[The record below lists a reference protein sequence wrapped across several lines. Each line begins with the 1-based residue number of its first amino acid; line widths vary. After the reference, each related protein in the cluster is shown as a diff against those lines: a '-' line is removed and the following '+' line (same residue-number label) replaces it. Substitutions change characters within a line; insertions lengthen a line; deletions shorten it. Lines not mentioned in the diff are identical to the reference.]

1 LLAPGRSLSD
11 YDHEQEHEKAATRV
25 RAPEFPLLSCSM
37 SAIAVAPALVT
48 DALTHR
54 YGDRIALDRVSL
66 RVAPREIFGLLGPN
80 GGGKTTLFRILST
93 LVRPDSGSA
102 SILGLDL
109 LRDTGALRSRIG
121 VVFQAPSLD
130 KKLRVRENLEHQGHL
145 YGLAGAALRERI
157 DHLLLEFNLRDR
169 ARDLVET
176 LSGGLQRRVE
186 IAKSLLHRPELLLL
200 DEPSTGLDPGA
211 RIDLWQTLY
220 RLRDR
225 QNVTVLLTT
234 HLMEEAERCD
244 RVAIID
250 HGRIVALNTPD
261 ALRAEIGGDVI
272 SARAKDAASL
282 GERIATALAVEVSV
296 LNDEVR
302 IEHADGSG
310 FITRLLEAFPGEID
324 SVTLAKPTLE
334 DVFIARTGRH
344 LSEDL

>member
-1 LLAPGRSLSD
+1 MHAP
-11 YDHEQEHEKAATRV
+11 ANA
-25 RAPEFPLLSCSM
+25 
-37 SAIAVAPALVT
+37 APALT
-48 DALTHR
+48 TAELTHR
-54 YGDRIALDRVSL
+54 YGERLALDRVSI
-66 RVAPREIFGLLGPN
+66 RVAAGEIFGLLGPN

-93 LVRPDSGSA
+93 LVRPTSGSA
-102 SILGLDL
+102 TILGLDL
-109 LRDTGALRSRIG
+109 LRDTAALRSRLG

-130 KKLRVRENLEHQGHL
+130 KKLKVRENLAHQGHL
-145 YGLAGAALRERI
+145 YGLAGAALRERV

-169 ARDLVET
+169 ADDLVET

-220 RLRDR
+220 RLRD
-225 QNVTVLLTT
+225 QQGVTALLTT

-250 HGRIVALNTPD
+250 LGRIVAEGTPEK
-261 ALRAEIGGDVI
+261 LRAGIGGEIV
-272 SARAKDAASL
+272 SARSRDATSL
-282 GERIATALAVEVSV
+282 GERIAQSLGVEVSV

-302 IEHADGSG
+302 IEQQDGAS
-310 FITRLLEAFPGEID
+310 FITRLVAAFPGEID

-334 DVFIARTGRH
+334 DVFIAKTGRR
-344 LSEDL
+344 LSEEGGAV

>member
-1 LLAPGRSLSD
+1 
-11 YDHEQEHEKAATRV
+11 
-25 RAPEFPLLSCSM
+25 M
-37 SAIAVAPALVT
+37 SAPALLT
-48 DALTHR
+48 QDLTHR
-54 YGDRIALDRVSL
+54 YGERVALDHVSL

-93 LVRPDSGSA
+93 LVRPTSGSA

-109 LRDTGALRSRIG
+109 LRDRDILRSRLG

-130 KKLRVRENLEHQGHL
+130 KKLKVRENLVHQGHL
-145 YGLAGAALRERI
+145 YGMSGAALRERI

-169 ARDLVET
+169 AGDLVET

-186 IAKSLLHRPELLLL
+186 IAKSLLHRPEVLLL

-220 RLRDR
+220 RLRDQ

-234 HLMEEAERCD
+234 HLMEEAARCD

-250 HGRIVALNTPD
+250 QGRIVALDAPD
-261 ALRAEIGGDVI
+261 KLCAAIGGEVI
-272 SARAKDAASL
+272 SARARDATSLAERIVQSL
-282 GERIATALAVEVSV
+282 GVEVSV

-302 IEHADGSG
+302 IEHPDGQA
-310 FITRLLEAFPGEID
+310 FMAQLLAAFPGEID
-324 SVTLAKPTLE
+324 AVTLAKPTLE
-334 DVFIARTGRH
+334 DVFIARTGRR
-344 LSEDL
+344 LSEDEAV

>member
-1 LLAPGRSLSD
+1 MS
-11 YDHEQEHEKAATRV
+11 
-25 RAPEFPLLSCSM
+25 APESDAS
-37 SAIAVAPALVT
+37 ALVAR
-48 DALTHR
+48 DLTHR
-54 YGDRIALDRVSL
+54 YGDRVALDHLSL

-93 LVRPDSGSA
+93 LVRPTSGSA

-109 LRDTGALRSRIG
+109 LRDTAALRSRIG

-130 KKLRVRENLEHQGHL
+130 KKLRVRENLAHQGHL

-169 ARDLVET
+169 AHDLVET

-220 RLRDR
+220 RLRD
-225 QNVTVLLTT
+225 QQDVTVLLTT
-234 HLMEEAERCD
+234 HLMEEAARCD
-244 RVAIID
+244 RVAILD
-250 HGRIVALNTPD
+250 RGRIVALDPPGK
-261 ALRAEIGGDVI
+261 LCAEIGGDVI
-272 SARAKDAASL
+272 SARAKDATSL
-282 GERIATALAVEVSV
+282 AERIAQSLGVEVSV

-302 IEHADGSG
+302 IEHPEGYS
-310 FITRLLEAFPGEID
+310 FITRLAEAFPGEID

-334 DVFIARTGRH
+334 DVFIAKTGRR
-344 LSEDL
+344 LSEDGSPA

>member
-1 LLAPGRSLSD
+1 MARR
-11 YDHEQEHEKAATRV
+11 H
-25 RAPEFPLLSCSM
+25 
-37 SAIAVAPALVT
+37 AIRTVGAIILFFNHPFLMHAPANALPALT
-48 DALTHR
+48 TNHLTHR
-54 YGDRIALDRVSL
+54 YGDRVALDQVSL
-66 RVAPREIFGLLGPN
+66 QVNSREIFGLLGPN

-93 LVRPDSGSA
+93 LVPPTSGSA
-102 SILGLDL
+102 SIFGFDL
-109 LRDTGALRSRIG
+109 ARDTGAIRRKLG

-130 KKLRVRENLEHQGHL
+130 KKLTVRENLAHQAHL
-145 YGLAGAALRERI
+145 YGLSGKSLGERI

-186 IAKSLLHRPELLLL
+186 IAKCLLHRPELLLL

-220 RLRDR
+220 RLRD
-225 QNVTVLLTT
+225 QLGVTVLLTT

-250 HGRIVALNTPD
+250 LGKIVVEGAPEE
-261 ALRAEIGGDVI
+261 LRAGIGGEVI
-272 SARAKDAASL
+272 SARTRDATSL
-282 GERIATALAVEVSV
+282 GERIASSLGVEVNV

-302 IEHADGSG
+302 IEQANGAS
-310 FITRLLEAFPGEID
+310 FITRLVATFPGEID

-334 DVFIARTGRH
+334 DVFIAKTGRR
-344 LSEDL
+344 LANRD

>member
-1 LLAPGRSLSD
+1 M
-11 YDHEQEHEKAATRV
+11 H
-25 RAPEFPLLSCSM
+25 
-37 SAIAVAPALVT
+37 APAASPL
-48 DALTHR
+48 ALTTDHLIHR
-54 YGDRIALDRVSL
+54 YGDRVALDQVSL
-66 RVAPREIFGLLGPN
+66 RVNSREIFGLLGPN

-93 LVRPDSGSA
+93 LVRPTSGEA
-102 SILGLDL
+102 NLLGLDL
-109 LRDTGALRSRIG
+109 LRDTGAIRRRLG

-130 KKLRVRENLEHQGHL
+130 KKLSVRENLAHQGHL
-145 YGLAGAALRERI
+145 YGLSGKSLGERI

-186 IAKSLLHRPELLLL
+186 IAKCLLHRPELLLL

-220 RLRDR
+220 RLRD
-225 QNVTVLLTT
+225 QQAVTVLLTT

-250 HGRIVALNTPD
+250 RGKIVAEGTPEE
-261 ALRAEIGGDVI
+261 LRAGIGGEVI
-272 SARAKDAASL
+272 SARGPDATSL
-282 GERIATALAVEVSV
+282 GERIASSLGVEVSV

-302 IEHADGSG
+302 IEQPDGAS
-310 FITRLLEAFPGEID
+310 FIARLVAAFPGEID

-334 DVFIARTGRH
+334 DVFIAKTGRR
-344 LSEDL
+344 LSGSDDEI

>member
-1 LLAPGRSLSD
+1 MQTHDHLAAALST
-11 YDHEQEHEKAATRV
+11 KG
-25 RAPEFPLLSCSM
+25 
-37 SAIAVAPALVT
+37 
-48 DALTHR
+48 LTHR
-54 YGDRIALDRVSL
+54 YGDRLALDDDSH
-66 RVAPREIFGLLGPN
+66 RVAAREIFGLLGPN

-93 LVRPDSGSA
+93 LVRPTSGTA

-109 LRDTGALRSRIG
+109 RRDVTALRARIG

-130 KKLRVRENLEHQGHL
+130 KKLRVRENLAHQGHL
-145 YGLAGAALRERI
+145 YGLSGAALQERI
-157 DHLLLEFNLRDR
+157 DHLLIEFNLRER

-220 RLRDR
+220 RLRDQ
-225 QNVTVLLTT
+225 QNVTVLMTT

-250 HGRIVALNTPD
+250 QGRIVALDMPEKLC
-261 ALRAEIGGDVI
+261 AGIGGDVI
-272 SARAKDAASL
+272 SARAKDATSLAERIVQSL
-282 GERIATALAVEVSV
+282 GVEVSV

-302 IEHADGSG
+302 IEHPEGHT
-310 FITRLLEAFPGEID
+310 FITRLLAAFPGEID

-334 DVFIARTGRH
+334 DVFIAKTGRR
-344 LSEDL
+344 LSEEDDKL

>member
-1 LLAPGRSLSD
+1 
-11 YDHEQEHEKAATRV
+11 
-25 RAPEFPLLSCSM
+25 M
-37 SAIAVAPALVT
+37 SAVAEIAPALVT
-48 DALTHR
+48 TELTHR
-54 YGDRIALDRVSL
+54 YGERVALDRVSL

-93 LVRPDSGSA
+93 LVRPTSGSA
-102 SILGLDL
+102 RILGLDL
-109 LRDTGALRSRIG
+109 LRDRGALRRRLG

-130 KKLRVRENLEHQGHL
+130 KKLKVRENLAHQGHL

-169 ARDLVET
+169 THDLVET

-220 RLRDR
+220 RLRDQ

-250 HGRIVALNTPD
+250 QGKIVADGAPEQ
-261 ALRAEIGGDVI
+261 LRAEIGGDVI
-272 SARAKDAASL
+272 SARSRDATSL
-282 GERIATALAVEVSV
+282 GEKIASSLGVEVSV

-302 IEHADGSG
+302 IEQPDGAS
-310 FITRLLEAFPGEID
+310 FIARLVEAFPGEID

-334 DVFIARTGRH
+334 DVFIARTGRR
-344 LSEDL
+344 LSEADEAVLAGTVSGAG

>member
-1 LLAPGRSLSD
+1 M
-11 YDHEQEHEKAATRV
+11 H
-25 RAPEFPLLSCSM
+25 APENF
-37 SAIAVAPALVT
+37 APALATT
-48 DALTHR
+48 DLTHR
-54 YGDRIALDRVSL
+54 YGERVALDRVSL

-93 LVRPDSGSA
+93 LVRPTSGSA
-102 SILGLDL
+102 KILGCDL
-109 LRDTGALRSRIG
+109 LRDIGALRRRLG

-130 KKLRVRENLEHQGHL
+130 KKLKVRENLAHQGHL
-145 YGLAGAALRERI
+145 YGLAGAALAERI
-157 DHLLLEFNLRDR
+157 EHLLVEFNLRDR
-169 ARDLVET
+169 AGDLVET

-220 RLRDR
+220 RLRD
-225 QNVTVLLTT
+225 QQDVTVLLTT

-250 HGRIVALNTPD
+250 RGKIVAEGEPEK
-261 ALRAEIGGDVI
+261 LRAEIGGDVI
-272 SARAKDAASL
+272 SARTQDATSL
-282 GERIATALAVEVSV
+282 GERIAKSLGVEVSV

-302 IEHADGSG
+302 IEQPEGAS
-310 FITRLLEAFPGEID
+310 FITRLVEAFPGEID

-334 DVFIARTGRH
+334 DVFIARTGRR
-344 LSEDL
+344 LSEEEDTA

>member
-1 LLAPGRSLSD
+1 
-11 YDHEQEHEKAATRV
+11 
-25 RAPEFPLLSCSM
+25 M
-37 SAIAVAPALVT
+37 PALET
-48 DALTHR
+48 ATPALSTTELTHR
-54 YGDRIALDRVSL
+54 YGERVALDRVSL

-93 LVRPDSGSA
+93 LVRPSSGSA

-109 LRDTGALRSRIG
+109 LRDTGALRRRIG

-130 KKLRVRENLEHQGHL
+130 KKLRVRENLAHQGRL

-157 DHLLLEFNLRDR
+157 DHLLIEFNLRDR
-169 ARDLVET
+169 AYDLVET

-186 IAKSLLHRPELLLL
+186 IAKSLLHRPDLLLL

-220 RLRDR
+220 RLRD
-225 QNVTVLLTT
+225 QQGVTVLLTT

-250 HGRIVALNTPD
+250 QGKIVALNTPD

-272 SARAKDAASL
+272 SARTKDATSL
-282 GERIATALAVEVSV
+282 GERISESLGVEVSV

-302 IEHADGSG
+302 IEQPEGPR
-310 FITRLLEAFPGEID
+310 FITRLVEAFPGELD

-334 DVFIARTGRH
+334 DVFIARTGRR
-344 LSEDL
+344 LSGDNDEGA

>member
-1 LLAPGRSLSD
+1 MVSSMQAHDVLALALST
-11 YDHEQEHEKAATRV
+11 K
-25 RAPEFPLLSCSM
+25 S
-37 SAIAVAPALVT
+37 
-48 DALTHR
+48 LTHR
-54 YGDRIALDRVSL
+54 YGDRLALDNVSL

-93 LVRPDSGSA
+93 LVRPTSGTA

-109 LRDTGALRSRIG
+109 LRDTTTLRARIG

-130 KKLRVRENLEHQGHL
+130 KKLRVHENLAHQGHL
-145 YGLAGAALRERI
+145 YGLSGAAFHERI
-157 DHLLLEFNLRDR
+157 DHLLIEFNLRDR

-220 RLRDR
+220 RLRDQ

-250 HGRIVALNTPD
+250 QGRVVAEGTPEE
-261 ALRAEIGGDVI
+261 LRAEIGGDVV
-272 SARAKDAASL
+272 SARSRD
-282 GERIATALAVEVSV
+282 ATALGKKIADSLGVKVNV

-302 IEHADGSG
+302 IEHPEGAS
-310 FITRLLEAFPGEID
+310 FVARLAAAFPAEID

-334 DVFIARTGRH
+334 DVFIAKTGRR
-344 LSEDL
+344 LSENQAA

>member
-1 LLAPGRSLSD
+1 VRS
-11 YDHEQEHEKAATRV
+11 QK
-25 RAPEFPLLSCSM
+25 FPLSSSSM
-37 SAIAVAPALVT
+37 SVVEKISPALVAN
-48 DALTHR
+48 DLTHR
-54 YGDRIALDRVSL
+54 YNDRVALEHFSI

-93 LVRPDSGSA
+93 LVRPTSGSA
-102 SILGLDL
+102 SMLGLDL
-109 LRDTGALRSRIG
+109 LRDTAALRSRIG

-130 KKLRVRENLEHQGHL
+130 KKLRVRENLAHQGHL
-145 YGLAGAALRERI
+145 YGLSGAVLRERI
-157 DHLLLEFNLRDR
+157 DHLLIEFNLRDR

-220 RLRDR
+220 RLRDQ

-250 HGRIVALNTPD
+250 HGRIVVLDTPEKLC
-261 ALRAEIGGDVI
+261 AGIGGDVI
-272 SARAKDAASL
+272 SARTKDATSL
-282 GERIATALAVEVSV
+282 AERIVQTLGVEVGV

-302 IEHADGSG
+302 IEHPDGQS
-310 FITRLLEAFPGEID
+310 FIARLLATFPGEID
-324 SVTLAKPTLE
+324 AITLAKPTLE
-334 DVFIARTGRH
+334 DVFIAKTGRR
-344 LSEDL
+344 LREETVG